1 MATIL
6 REYDSLDGRNV
17 VCLFG
22 TDELTLHFNSVPTD
36 QERNEAIVIR
46 EQQMLDEAV
55 DHLQLIETERVDNG
69 ILDW

>member
-6 REYDSLDGRNV
+6 REYDSLGGRNV

-22 TDELTLHFNSVPTD
+22 TTEITLHFNSVPTN
-36 QERNEAIVIR
+36 QERDEVIMIR
-46 EQQMLDEAV
+46 EQQMLDETV
-55 DHLQLIETERVDNG
+55 NNLQLIETERVDNG